1 MSLVKKISFGNGQLN
16 QFMIRP
22 SQIGQPSN
30 PVATAS
36 NTQSQTKTDTS
47 AKTIA
52 YVSSA
57 VALASLGVSTAI
69 AIKSGKKGK
78 NFEKSGDEFLNVLS
92 SKLEQG
98 LKSVRDD
105 VADLRAKSDFDM
117 KLDGRFKGYEDWIK
131 VIENKIKETGEWH
144 DNWLKDI
151 ERIANEKGDFSVG
164 WLKTLEER
172 LNSVANRVGDLS
184 GTERNL
190 VKIDNFNLL
199 QNLGP
204 DGQRIGLPQKV
215 IQEVREAASKM
226 IHKGSEIPK
235 LDPKATTWSL
245 TAESLPEKEGG
256 LGEVPVQMAKNM
268 TKELGINNY
277 LLRPLNEIPGVST
290 LVAKDGK
297 YHYRYKT
304 FDLDLAKIIEFDT
317 YAFRNGRTEKQTVE
331 VFYGVDPKGFK
342 RLMFKNKDFF
352 LANGLYKD
360 SQISSEK
367 ERYAF
372 FPKAVYE
379 FAKIK
384 SDPKAAT
391 SYNIFN
397 EEIYNEIQAP
407 DTLLL
412 NDWHTSA
419 MAGLMK
425 LLAPVEAAMG
435 ELSKTTAEK
444 FKKMNCLEIIHNA
457 DYQGQDWM
465 HAGDIINTLFGKYA
479 YDIYTNAETGLNPDG
494 LKKVLN
500 IDGTINLANIAASL
514 ANKLK
519 PVSRTYSQEL
529 AEQFERSKSLQHIY
543 QVRLAEGTMEGHSN
557 GWDRIV
563 NEISADN
570 LPVFNNNVNADK
582 FKILRE
588 TIDNIPSLQ
597 VGQRESIQAVFK
609 DLKDE
614 IITSINFEPM
624 LKALKEL
631 GIPKLDNVLAKLEAD
646 GITTLRQFKV
656 ATRIDDI
663 DTIMEARKHNKRQF
677 LDFIRS
683 MADYNKNSGKLFN
696 LADEGVTDL
705 SKVDM
710 DDLDNQVVLNCGTRF
725 VGQKGIDILVETIKQ
740 INKEWPQKYPGK
752 PKPVW
757 AIGGADGESG
767 QWEALVKNFK
777 KEMGKDGDTIPYW
790 VGYTPN
796 NVFHGG
802 SDITLY
808 PSHFEPDGSKW
819 ESLYRGTPVVATR
832 VGGHVD
838 SIIDGFNGFLTKRT
852 VPEVVES
859 GYDYLGTMAFDFKE
873 AIYRSID
880 AFYDKKVWKELVRHS
895 IDGDQSWLIKDKDGK
910 IVGGALLGHLEDLG
924 YNLDDFPTIAN
935 SNVRKAFAES
945 KKFVTTAVED
955 KVATAEPKPKKTR
968 RAAASGTS
976 KPSRAKKK
984 KTPPSMSEK
993 I

>member
-16 QFMIRP
+16 QFMFRP
-22 SQIGQPSN
+22 SQTAQQSN

-57 VALASLGVSTAI
+57 VALASLGISTAI

-78 NFEKSGDEFLNVLS
+78 NFEKSGDEFLNAMS
-92 SKLEQG
+92 SKLELG
-98 LKSVRDD
+98 LKSMRDD
-105 VADLRAKSDFDM
+105 IADLRAKSDLDM

-131 VIENKIKETGEWH
+131 EIERRIQETGEWH
-144 DNWLKDI
+144 DNWLADI
-151 ERIANEKGDFSVG
+151 ERIAKEKGDFSVG
-164 WLKTLEER
+164 WLKALEER
-172 LNSVANRVGDLS
+172 LNGVASRVSELS

-215 IQEVREAASKM
+215 IQEVRETASKM

-235 LDPKATTWSL
+235 LDPKAVTWSL
-245 TAESLPEKEGG
+245 TAESIPEKEGG

-277 LLRPLNEIPGVST
+277 LIRPLNEIPGVST

-297 YHYRYKT
+297 YQYKYK
-304 FDLDLAKIIEFDT
+304 DLELDVSKVIEFDT

-331 VFYGVDPKGFK
+331 VFYGIDPKGFK
-342 RLMFKNKDFF
+342 RLMFKNKDYFG
-352 LANGLYKD
+352 ANGLYTD
-360 SQISSEK
+360 SQRASEK

-372 FPKAVYE
+372 FSKAVYE

-397 EEIYNEIQAP
+397 EAIYNEIKAP

-412 NDWHTSA
+412 NDWHASA

-435 ELSKTTAEK
+435 ELSKTTADK

-500 IDGTINLANIAASL
+500 IDGNVNLANIAASL

-529 AEQFERSKSLQHIY
+529 AQQFERSKSLQHIY
-543 QVRLAEGTMEGHSN
+543 QIRLAEGTMNGHSN
-557 GWDRIV
+557 GWDRAV
-563 NEISADN
+563 NEISAAN
-570 LPVFNNNVNADK
+570 LPGFNNNVNDDK
-582 FKILRE
+582 FKIIRDAIESL
-588 TIDNIPSLQ
+588 PSLQ
-597 VGQRESIQAVFK
+597 AGQRENIETVFK
-609 DLKDE
+609 NLKGGK
-614 IITSINFEPM
+614 ITCDNFEPM
-624 LKALKEL
+624 LKELKEL
-631 GIPKLDNVLAKLEAD
+631 EIPKLNELLAKLEAD
-646 GITTLRQFKV
+646 GVTKLRQFKA
-656 ATRIDDI
+656 ATHVDDI
-663 DTIMEARKHNKRQF
+663 DTIMEARTHNKRQS
-677 LDFIRS
+677 LELMRS
-683 MADYNKNSGKLFN
+683 MADYNNNVGKLFE
-696 LADEGVTDL
+696 LAEDGVTDL
-705 SKVDM
+705 SKVNM

-725 VGQKGIDILVETIKQ
+725 VGQKGINILIGAMKQ
-740 INKEWPQKYPGK
+740 IIKEWPQRYPGK
-752 PKPVW
+752 PTP
-757 AIGGADGESG
+757 IFPLGGVDGEG
-767 QWEALVKNFK
+767 GRWQKAMKEFK
-777 KEMGKDGDTIPYW
+777 REMGPDGKWVVYW
-790 VGYTPN
+790 EKYTPN

-819 ESLYRGTPVVATR
+819 ESLNKGTPVVATR

-838 SIIDGFNGFLTKRT
+838 SIIDGYNGFLTKRT
-852 VPEVVES
+852 VPEVLDS
-859 GYDYLGTMAFDFKE
+859 GYDYLDTMIYDFKE
-873 AIYRSID
+873 AIYRAID
-880 AFYDKKVWKELVRHS
+880 AFYDKKAWKELVRHS
-895 IDGDQSWLIKDKDGK
+895 IDGDHSWLIKNKDGK
-910 IVGGALLGHLEDLG
+910 IVDGALLGHIEDLG
-924 YNLDDFPTIAN
+924 YNLDDFPMIAN
-935 SNVRKAFAES
+935 ADVRKAFAES
-945 KKFVTTAVED
+945 RKFVAAVED
-955 KVATAEPKPKKTR
+955 KAPIDVPKPKKTR
-968 RAAASGTS
+968 RSSAAAPK
-976 KPSRAKKK
+976 KPSGAKKK
-984 KTPPSMSEK
+984 KTPTSK
-993 I
+993 A